1 MHKLT
6 YEVAVIGAGP
16 AGLAAAGYTYCRQS
30 LRWRESV
37 LSSPAGG
44 ASMRAQHRL
53 ELR

>member
-16 AGLAAAGYTYCRQS
+16 AGLAATGYTS